1 MELIPTKQLLLSLT
15 REANVPKQYIIDS
28 IAKTSGCSVLRLP
41 PFHGML
47 KPIEMVW
54 SQMKQHCRQQNI
66 YTKELPKM
74 LDLICKVWST
84 KISLKNLESFVSHI
98 IKEEKFRKTEQIVD
112 TEIESVKSN
121 WICSSS
127 ENDSDSDVEQ

>member
-1 MELIPTKQLLLSLT
+1 MELIPTKPLLLSLT

-74 LDLICKVWST
+74 LDLICKVW
-84 KISLKNLESFVSHI
+84 KGRKVL
-98 IKEEKFRKTEQIVD
+98 KEEKFRKTEQIVD

>member
-1 MELIPTKQLLLSLT
+1 
-15 REANVPKQYIIDS
+15 
-28 IAKTSGCSVLRLP
+28 
-41 PFHGML
+41 
-47 KPIEMVW
+47 
-54 SQMKQHCRQQNI
+54 
-66 YTKELPKM
+66 M
-74 LDLICKVWST
+74 LDVVCKVWST